1 MPAALMPMN
10 STIVRSMKR
19 LATRARLQVGA
30 IVAPERAVADAVRLF
45 LTPPRRVVRDRDGA
59 FLAAG
64 EGFVVHAG
72 DTRLSAWRFGP
83 RDRPAV
89 ILSHGWGG
97 RGAQFHAFAPA
108 LVDAGFQAVVFD
120 HAGHGLSEGRQ
131 SSLIDFG
138 HGLAAVAGALES
150 RGIRIAAV
158 VGHSL
163 GAAAIAPFLRA
174 MVEERADG
182 NMVEERADGNIAAE
196 RTDAKS
202 PGRRLRAVL
211 IAPPAS
217 LVGYSAWFAK
227 KLGLGEKLRSRLQ
240 SAIERRYGVP
250 WVDLELPAS
259 VAALATPAL
268 VIHDEG
274 DSDVRISAGLAVAR
288 AWPDARFVR
297 TTGLGHNAILR
308 DAGVVRDSIDFIT
321 GEVVFARPPARA
333 EWSAFPGPA
342 PLL

>member
-1 MPAALMPMN
+1 MPAALLSIN
-10 STIVRSMKR
+10 STIVRSMR
-19 LATRARLQVGA
+19 MLSTRARLQVGA

-45 LTPPRRVVRDRDGA
+45 LTPPRRLERARDRA
-59 FLAAG
+59 FLAGG

-72 DTRLSAWRFGP
+72 GTRLAAWRYGP
-83 RDRPAV
+83 RDNPAV

-97 RGAQFHAFAPA
+97 RGAQFHAFVPA

-138 HGLAAVAGALES
+138 RGLAAVAGALAA
-150 RGIRIAAV
+150 RGIAVAGV

-174 MVEERADG
+174 TNRAR
-182 NMVEERADGNIAAE
+182 N
-196 RTDAKS
+196 
-202 PGRRLRAVL
+202 LRSVL

-227 KLGLGEKLRSRLQ
+227 KLGLGEKIRARLQ
-240 SAIERRYGVP
+240 STIERRYGVR
-250 WVDLELPAS
+250 WDELELPGS
-259 VAALATPAL
+259 VAALAAPAL
-268 VIHDEG
+268 VIHDGE
-274 DSDVRISAGLAVAR
+274 DADVRISAGLAVAR

-297 TTGLGHNAILR
+297 TTGLGHTAILR
-308 DAGVVRDSIDFIT
+308 DAGVVRDALDFLK
-321 GEVVFARPPARA
+321 GEVVFPRPPARD

-342 PLL
+342 PLF